1 VEPQDRAS
9 GWGAPERDIAL
20 AEFAPTAQRILDAAR
35 RVLERD
41 GYSGLTLRRI
51 GREAGETKSLI
62 VYHFGDKDGLIAALV
77 DSLWHEEDMDLV
89 RRLGDLP
96 DAPADRLRALI
107 DVHHA
112 LALETPD
119 YRVYFDL
126 LPNLMR
132 DASARRRHA
141 QLNAS
146 YRAMG
151 VMATAG
157 TALDDDER
165 QALACLLLAV
175 GEGAGAL
182 VLLDPE
188 GFDHD
193 AAFALLQTLTAQRA
207 AVVPAGAIDSAPA
220 DAGASRMGAAG
231 ATAEGGAAP
240 VDIGSGL
247 AGGLP
252 PVMADPTAELA
263 PVARRLLEGA
273 IKVLVRDGLERL
285 TFEAVADASGEPR
298 SATTYYFGEKHNLIV
313 AAHDTL
319 LYRAQQRT
327 ARRLRA
333 AQSAPRSPL
342 AGAPS
347 RIPGG
352 PRAFRPLYE
361 LLPAVLRD
369 DHLRRRHEEYLAWLR
384 AALTVAAVERGEP
397 SSPALVD
404 LTLAVTYG
412 LPIQLLQGSRSIAAR
427 PVLEMWESLVAGFDA

>member
-1 VEPQDRAS
+1 MKSQAGAD
-9 GWGAPERDIAL
+9 GWGAPEGDIAL
-20 AEFAPTAQRILDAAR
+20 AELAPTAQRILDAAR
-35 RVLERD
+35 RILERD

-62 VYHFGDKDGLIAALV
+62 VYHFGGKDGLIAALV
-77 DSLWHEEDMDLV
+77 DSLWHEEDVDLV
-89 RRLGDLP
+89 RRLADLP
-96 DAPADRLRALI
+96 DSPADRLRALI

-112 LALETPD
+112 LALETSD

-132 DASARRRHA
+132 DADARRRHA

-157 TALDDDER
+157 TVLDD
-165 QALACLLLAV
+165 
-175 GEGAGAL
+175 GAL

-193 AAFALLQTLTAQRA
+193 AAFALLQTLSARRA
-207 AVVPAGAIDSAPA
+207 AVVPAGATDSAPA
-220 DAGASRMGAAG
+220 DARAPRADAAG
-231 ATAEGGAAP
+231 ATADRGA
-240 VDIGSGL
+240 GL

-319 LYRAQQRT
+319 LYRAQRRT

-333 AQSAPRSPL
+333 AASAPRSPL

-347 RIPGG
+347 RIPGC
-352 PRAFRPLYE
+352 PRAFRTLYE

-384 AALTVAAVERGEP
+384 SALTAAAAERGEP

-427 PVLEMWESLVAGFDA
+427 PVLEMWESLVAGFEA

>member
-193 AAFALLQTLTAQRA
+193 AAFALLQTLCALRA
-207 AVVPAGAIDSAPA
+207 GVLPA
-220 DAGASRMGAAG
+220 GAAG
-231 ATAEGGAAP
+231 AAGASPTGFAGATVGGGAA
-240 VDIGSGL
+240 L

-252 PVMADPTAELA
+252 PSMADPTAGMA

-273 IKVLVRDGLERL
+273 IKVLARDGLEKL

-298 SATTYYFGEKHNLIV
+298 SATTYYFGEKRSLV
-313 AAHDTL
+313 AAAHDTL

-333 AQSAPRSPL
+333 DASAPRSPL

-352 PRAFRPLYE
+352 PRAFRTMYE
-361 LLPAVLRD
+361 LLPAVLVD
-369 DHLRRRHEEYLAWLR
+369 DDLCRRHVAFLAWLR
-384 AALTVAAVERGEP
+384 AELTAAAARRGEP

-412 LPIQLLQGSRSIAAR
+412 LPIQLLQGSRSIAAE
-427 PVLEMWESLVAGFDA
+427 PVLEMWESLVAGFGA